1 MLDWL
6 WILMM
11 MMMLMKTEA
20 VSIETIS
27 VISGEGVLLYTE
39 AVGQFWDVRWTQ
51 EPHLLLTRNGT
62 SAACHGRC
70 QLLAN
75 GSLCFSQVQSRDSG
89 IYMLEVFDEQG
100 KVKMTKN
107 FLLQVEV
114 KSMTQRTRGATT
126 DGLRIVS
133 GPETSPSSVICPV
146 LTDED
151 LCVSSDFSSSVG
163 RFKHIS
169 FIVLL
174 LPLIIIIII
183 IVLRKKTRIKMKTT
197 SDQKENV
204 YVVMHGTHGNKK
216 KDEEEESA
224 YVPCS
229 PLVSM
234 ETTEDIYV

>member
-107 FLLQVEV
+107 FLLQVE
-114 KSMTQRTRGATT
+114 
-126 DGLRIVS
+126 
-133 GPETSPSSVICPV
+133 
-146 LTDED
+146 
-151 LCVSSDFSSSVG
+151 DFSSSVG